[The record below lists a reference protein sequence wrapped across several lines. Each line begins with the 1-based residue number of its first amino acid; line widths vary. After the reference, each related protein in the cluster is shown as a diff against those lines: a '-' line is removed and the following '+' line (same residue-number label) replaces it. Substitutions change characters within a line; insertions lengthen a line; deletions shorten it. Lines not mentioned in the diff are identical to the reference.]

1 MYALNQI
8 LAPNSQAV
16 TGKFKQIGKDG
27 KDGLLELPNSE
38 GQW

>member
-27 KDGLLELPNSE
+27 LLELPNSE
-38 GQW
+38 GQ